1 MICQSPFRSPNLNSG
16 LKMRLRVSVLTAVF
30 LVMAFVAV
38 AQTLDLEK
46 DRVAMT
52 ELAGPWRFH
61 TGDDPARSSP
71 SFDDSGWSLLLA
83 GKPWTK
89 QGYTSYSGVAWYR
102 LRVLLPAHPGPLAFY
117 LPDVQDSAQVF
128 ANGHLIG
135 QLGEMPPHPQLVIDA
150 NLLFPIPNDV
160 IAAGQPLV
168 LAIRVWQWPK
178 AAGLEGGLNS
188 VPRIGDPQALTE
200 WRQLRVD
207 NAFHADAAIVVDIYA
222 DFLTALAGFG
232 FFLLR
237 RKERPYLWWG
247 ISQFLWACLLALF
260 FSADFRPISYF
271 EFCCWW
277 FVFFSLAFF
286 FQVEFYV
293 TFLRQRHDWL
303 FWGAVL
309 FILLGQSLR
318 FLNAMDP
325 RDDTARTI
333 SDFSGVLGQA
343 CVLGILWRAARRRT
357 FSAVLLLV
365 AYTGSFLASALG
377 AIISLPFLADTTWGE
392 WVRHFMNQAVAWP
405 VPINLYAL
413 TGDFEMFAVLV
424 ILVLGYARSRRDE
437 ERLESELEAAR
448 TVQKVL
454 IPDEIP
460 SVPGFQVQ
468 TVYLPASQVGGDFF
482 QVIATENGGAL
493 IVIGDVSGKGMPAA
507 MTVSLLVGTF
517 RTLAH
522 YTQSPS
528 EILRAL
534 NQRMLARSSGGFTT
548 CLVLRCD
555 TEGKLTI
562 ANAGHI
568 APYVAGKELPLE
580 NGLPLGLAAN
590 STYAECCFQLEPDQQ
605 ITLLTDGVVEA
616 RDRAGELL
624 GFDRSATLST
634 QPANAIASAAQA
646 FGQDDDITVLTL
658 SYSGVAASA

>member
-1 MICQSPFRSPNLNSG
+1 
-16 LKMRLRVSVLTAVF
+16 
-30 LVMAFVAV
+30 
-38 AQTLDLEK
+38 
-46 DRVAMT
+46 
-52 ELAGPWRFH
+52 
-61 TGDDPARSSP
+61 
-71 SFDDSGWSLLLA
+71 
-83 GKPWTK
+83 
-89 QGYTSYSGVAWYR
+89 
-102 LRVLLPAHPGPLAFY
+102 
-117 LPDVQDSAQVF
+117 
-128 ANGHLIG
+128 
-135 QLGEMPPHPQLVIDA
+135 
-150 NLLFPIPNDV
+150 
-160 IAAGQPLV
+160 
-168 LAIRVWQWPK
+168 
-178 AAGLEGGLNS
+178 
-188 VPRIGDPQALTE
+188 
-200 WRQLRVD
+200 
-207 NAFHADAAIVVDIYA
+207 
-222 DFLTALAGFG
+222 
-232 FFLLR
+232 
-237 RKERPYLWWG
+237 
-247 ISQFLWACLLALF
+247 
-260 FSADFRPISYF
+260 
-271 EFCCWW
+271 
-277 FVFFSLAFF
+277 
-286 FQVEFYV
+286 
-293 TFLRQRHDWL
+293 
-303 FWGAVL
+303 
-309 FILLGQSLR
+309 
-318 FLNAMDP
+318 
-325 RDDTARTI
+325 
-333 SDFSGVLGQA
+333 
-343 CVLGILWRAARRRT
+343 
-357 FSAVLLLV
+357 
-365 AYTGSFLASALG
+365 
-377 AIISLPFLADTTWGE
+377 
-392 WVRHFMNQAVAWP
+392 MNQAVAWP

-460 SVPGFQVQ
+460 SVPGFRVQ

-522 YTQSPS
+522 YTQSPG

-555 TEGKLTI
+555 TERKLTI

-616 RDRAGELL
+616 RDRAGNLL

-658 SYSGVAASA
+658 SYSGVAVSA